1 MLMVKINRRALKDE
15 TDLIPPAMPHM
26 GCRRNLAKFIR
37 TGNLVSDLR
46 VSTFRPKLVRRL
58 RIQVC
63 LLLIFISCLSPHSF
77 ADAMEHITVYRDDT
91 FYLII
96 PWLLQLNNGDLV
108 LTAHEAHARSK
119 EQRGHVD
126 PTARGILL
134 RSRDGGRT
142 WGEKVV
148 VDEETYRFS
157 QTEDGPVTQL
167 SDGSLFLNL
176 YSWAISPFP
185 VGFPTDGGRPYAYTF
200 EGEWTLR
207 STDLGR
213 TWTPRQRLKVPGLP
227 RLAARTPFLE
237 LPDHTLLLAVY
248 GNPSPGQDYRNGS
261 PEQPYHSWVIRSTDM
276 GKTWGSPAVLAQIR
290 TRKSA
295 SLNPVCCVQAVGN

>member
-1 MLMVKINRRALKDE
+1 MVKVNHCALQE
-15 TDLIPPAMPHM
+15 VADLVSPAMPHQASQQK
-26 GCRRNLAKFIR
+26 LEEFKR
-37 TGNLVSDLR
+37 TGIRLLDLR

-63 LLLIFISCLSPHSF
+63 LLLIFISCLSLHSF
-77 ADAMEHITVYRDDT
+77 GGELEHITVYRDDT
-91 FYLII
+91 LYLII

-108 LTAHEAHARSK
+108 LTAREAHARSK

-148 VDEETYRFS
+148 VDDETYRFS

-227 RLAARTPFLE
+227 RLAARTPVLE
-237 LPDHTLLLAVY
+237 LPTLCSWLSTAIPYQVKTTGMLPQ
-248 GNPSPGQDYRNGS
+248 NSP
-261 PEQPYHSWVIRSTDM
+261 I
-276 GKTWGSPAVLAQIR
+276 
-290 TRKSA
+290 TR
-295 SLNPVCCVQAVGN
+295 G